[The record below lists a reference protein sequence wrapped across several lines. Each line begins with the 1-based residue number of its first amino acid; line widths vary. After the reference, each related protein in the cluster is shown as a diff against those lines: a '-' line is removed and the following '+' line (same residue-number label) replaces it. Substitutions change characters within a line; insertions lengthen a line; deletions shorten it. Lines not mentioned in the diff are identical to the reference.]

1 MDFLDDE
8 VKKRMRG
15 LGDFHLRSAIVP
27 IDINGLKEGKGRAR
41 ELKSFKKIIRNY
53 PDVYKGDPASVLATI
68 LKSSSSGE
76 LRSILMFRE
85 TVELINAEYKGL
97 GFLTANQDPME
108 KLLMLLMKVRGI
120 QSRYAS
126 SKISYQRLLMCANA
140 MNSQREY
147 GVFNL
152 DEDVVDG
159 APSLTVNG
167 ITVGIWGELI
177 TVSSP
182 DMPISLFSL
191 DVLRMIV
198 DKLTERDNVIVSSFI
213 GEKIFPQIYP
223 RVETISKIFDLFD
236 SWLYL
241 KGNSGYKMMKTF
253 EALITGVILQTETSP
268 YHNSSDFLENTI
280 LGLDHGEQEVARRLV
295 DILTDANPT
304 PHHLTQIMGLF
315 RLWGHPEVDAKKGVE
330 KVRLIGTKR
339 KYISEHA
346 SLIAGRKFKEIFFS
360 EYFRK
365 NRVYP
370 ACEVNP
376 DCWLHEFITSSLGIN
391 FKDPRYHISDWDS
404 VEPKETFS
412 IPTTFN
418 LSMIVSDTAI
428 SPTREEIYECQ
439 EQGVPPMDPFIRRG
453 VLKWM
458 RDGLIDCDSLLR
470 GINDHPKGLDKNN
483 RIIGL
488 YPKERE
494 MNPVARMF
502 ALMSLKM
509 RSYVVIT
516 ENMLSENI
524 LPYIPGIT
532 MTYSMLDLAKEM
544 IRSTRAQSK
553 QGDFSRTFCINMD
566 FEKWNLNM
574 RKESTYY
581 TFLEV
586 GRLFG
591 LPQLY
596 NRTYDIFRN
605 SLIYLADGSYTPSLD
620 DKLES
625 LEKDL
630 DLCYTNHIGG
640 FEGLRQKGW
649 TIFTVVLIAHVCDQL
664 GIQHRLMGQGDNQVL
679 MVTIHSKNARLCGID
694 SQASKNEIS
703 DKLKILIRRLQETFD
718 CVGLPLK
725 PLETWISDIYF
736 SYGKM
741 PIYKGVPLCSSL
753 KRISR
758 IFYFSNEDL
767 MTIDNALGAVTAN
780 SQAAVMADTHPAI
793 PYFIAKWQ
801 HLQCLSVFSR
811 YHPLVGEPM
820 MSQES
825 IIKFRMRLDKGEMWE
840 SETDQTFPRE
850 TLLMVYASVPKTLG
864 GLNIVTYFDMILRGY
879 SDPPMKDYQ
888 FLTLLTEGATGNLR
902 RGLINWGKILLSP
915 SVDYLHIL
923 QDPTSLNILCPPNS
937 NTLIK
942 RMIHN
947 TIEEM
952 ESESE
957 FAGWFKELISISA
970 EKKMDGIVEKLTSG
984 EEINAR
990 LCHDIMGATLF
1001 GYSDA
1006 IASKVDKTVTLSRMT
1021 VAQQDVVSSLV
1032 NGEKR
1037 IWNYLLWRTN
1047 YKGGQPRISECPSKQ
1062 IRHLRD
1068 KGWKKKI
1075 IGISTPYPF
1084 HYMGGLGDTD
1094 RPDSYVEVV
1103 VNDLV
1108 LSHPDRLLLTSGASL
1123 PYLGSVTKEKLH
1135 NTAARAAYGTEPL
1148 ITRPLRL
1155 LRTIGWFIDEKS
1167 NLAKS
1172 IENLLK
1178 AVTDLDPD
1186 EVIVIPEH
1194 VKGSMM
1200 HRYVDMALKHG
1211 SLWMPSFGPPSHLSI
1226 STNYFAEYAKGSKN
1240 VTMHFQALLGLVQY
1254 SVINRCMSEEPRK
1267 ILRYYRTCKDCIT
1280 PVDEPSE
1287 DIRESLSEQEIP
1299 SRPDN
1304 PYLYVKK
1311 EKIALIHKRDL
1322 DNYESISVVNKSHL
1336 IQYPYIGR
1344 KFLTEVLAVR
1354 AASSILYQ
1362 SSNDESGV
1370 FDISGVSRTIFL
1382 KLDIRV
1388 FLLTITK
1395 MLWIGASASARVAS
1409 GEIYP
1414 SWEFMKGSL
1423 IRRVW
1428 EAPASAFSILSG
1440 LYLWEENIN
1449 EMVLYPWAVMPL
1461 TYPATPNSVCIAAKN
1476 SLIGFMSRLDSIV
1489 LSSSWLVSPL
1499 IKVDPGVLLKSNLL
1513 FYKGKIKSECNSCVL
1528 VGMSCRVKSSSD
1540 WSEISRIK
1548 CQAGHSVFTLK
1559 GWRMIRKVVLDIET
1573 LADHVPTATRR
1584 VKERLP
1590 RGFPLSLKSGIT
1602 YELTSN
1608 MNFPGSSNVSY
1619 QMPGEEFLLR
1629 PKYDYSD
1636 NYEYSLPTR
1645 ALYRVYEGISEVT
1658 DFLNYGSVLVMGD
1671 GFGYS
1676 SLVCKMVNPNAKVLS
1691 WTLIDTSSGIQHCL
1705 RLSRPPTH
1713 YMSNLEIDNSPTIE
1727 LPSDVS
1733 DARFPDSMKYIVREK
1748 KIDIVISEVEL
1759 LYSGVSQSSEELIE
1773 LYWGTESKCILHK
1786 YQFKSFSEI
1795 KNLIEVV
1802 RGYYNSWKIFIS
1814 GSVNFKNGSFWILM
1828 WDKRLEKLANTK
1840 LTYNSV
1846 ISLYDTLRFNHERM
1860 LMVSPGEYCHD
1871 INKYLDNTFLKH
1883 YREQLLDIWF
1893 QDASIIHWRSRD
1905 FTQMYYALRT
1915 GKRPA
1920 SVLDTQGN
1928 TVYYLHSDMAEKIF
1942 ERLLTLALS
1951 LLKPENRNIGLL
1963 DLPWRLKWEKSQET
1977 VSVRST
1983 YRWAPALIQDGN
1995 TSIPDRVKSN
2005 IARYLPGVA
2014 AVRRSLG
2021 SLYEV
2026 VPDRVRFQNPGRT
2039 SKVLKFEITRG
2050 ASFTT
2055 PY

>member
-1 MDFLDDE
+1 MDLLEDD
-8 VKKRMRG
+8 VKRRMRG

-27 IDINGLKEGKGRAR
+27 IEIESLKAGIGRAR
-41 ELKSFKKIIRNY
+41 ELRAFRRIIQYHPNIFC
-53 PDVYKGDPASVLATI
+53 GDPASTLAQI
-68 LKSSSSGE
+68 LKTSSSGE
-76 LRSILMFRE
+76 LKSILMFKE
-85 TVELINAEYKGL
+85 TVDLINAEYKGM
-97 GFLTANQDPME
+97 GFLTSNQDPME
-108 KLLMLLMKVRGI
+108 KLLMLLMKVKGI
-120 QSRYAS
+120 RSRYAS
-126 SKISYQRLLMCANA
+126 SKIAYQRLLMCANA
-140 MNSQREY
+140 MNSQRSY
-147 GVFNL
+147 SVFQL
-152 DEDVVDG
+152 DTDIVPG

-167 ITVGIWGELI
+167 LTVGVWGEFI
-177 TVSSP
+177 TISS
-182 DMPISLFSL
+182 DNCPISLFSL

-198 DKLTERDNVIVSSFI
+198 DKLTERDNVIISSFI
-213 GEKIFPQIYP
+213 GEKIFPYIYP
-223 RVETISKIFDLFD
+223 KVEVITQVFDLFD
-236 SWLYL
+236 NWLYY
-241 KGNSGYKMMKTF
+241 KGNGGYRLMKTY
-253 EALITGVILQTETSP
+253 EALVTGVILKRDRSN
-268 YHNSSDFLENTI
+268 YHNSEDFLENTI
-280 LGLDHGEQEVARRLV
+280 SGLEHDEQEIARKFV
-295 DILTDANPT
+295 HILDNSQPS

-315 RLWGHPEVDAKKGVE
+315 RLWGHPQVDAKKGVE
-330 KVRLIGTKR
+330 KVRTIGTKK

-346 SLIAGRKFKEIFFS
+346 SQIAGRKFKEIFFS

-370 ACEVNP
+370 ACLVED
-376 DCWLHEFITSSLGIN
+376 DCWLKEYITQNLGIN
-391 FKDPRYHISDWDS
+391 LKDPRYHLSDWDY

-428 SPTREEIYECQ
+428 SPTREEIFSCQ
-439 EQGVPPMDPFIRRG
+439 EEGVPPMDPFIRRG

-458 RDGLIDCDSLLR
+458 KDGLIDCDSLLK
-470 GINDHPKGLDKNN
+470 GINDSGMGLDKNN

-494 MNPVARMF
+494 MNPTARMF

-524 LPYIPGIT
+524 LPYVPGIT

-544 IRSTRAQSK
+544 IRSTRSQGK

-574 RKESTYY
+574 RKEATYY
-581 TFLEV
+581 TFLEI

-605 SLIYLADGSYTPSLD
+605 SLIYLADGSYTPRLNSN
-620 DKLES
+620 LES

-630 DLCYTNHIGG
+630 NLCYTEHIGG

-649 TIFTVVLIAHVCDQL
+649 TVFTVILIAHVCDQL
-664 GIQHRLMGQGDNQVL
+664 GIQYRLMGQGDNQVL
-679 MVTIHSKNARLCGID
+679 MVTIHSKHARLNGID
-694 SQASKNEIS
+694 SQGSKNEIAG
-703 DKLKILIRRLQETFD
+703 KLQMLLRSLQDTFSE
-718 CVGLPLK
+718 VGLPLK
-725 PLETWISDIYF
+725 PLETWISDTYF

-780 SQAAVMADTHPAI
+780 SQAAVMADIHPAI

-820 MSQES
+820 MEHGKT
-825 IIKFRMRLDKGEMWE
+825 IKFRMRLDKGSMWE
-840 SETDQTFPRE
+840 SESDQIFSRE
-850 TLLMVYASVPKTLG
+850 TLLMIYASVPKTLG
-864 GLNIVTYFDMILRGY
+864 GLNIATYFDMILRGY

-888 FLTLLTEGATGNLR
+888 FLNLLTEGSTGQLR
-902 RGLINWGKILLSP
+902 QGLINWRKVLLSP
-915 SVDYLHIL
+915 TVDYLHLL

-937 NTLIK
+937 NTMIK
-942 RMIHN
+942 RMIHS
-947 TIEEM
+947 TIEGID
-952 ESESE
+952 SESE
-957 FAGWFKELISISA
+957 FSGWFKELISISA

-990 LCHDIMGATLF
+990 LNHDIMGATLF

-1021 VAQQDVVSSLV
+1021 VAQQDVVGSLV
-1032 NGEKR
+1032 RGEQR
-1037 IWNYLLWRTN
+1037 IWQYLMWRSNYR
-1047 YKGGQPRISECPSKQ
+1047 GGEVRISTCPSKQ

-1084 HYMGGLGDTD
+1084 HFIGGIEDTD
-1094 RPDSYVEVV
+1094 RKDSYVEVV
-1103 VNDLV
+1103 VNDLI
-1108 LSHPDRLLLTSGASL
+1108 LSHPELLQTASGSSL

-1155 LRTIGWFIDEKS
+1155 LRTIGWFIDENS

-1178 AVTDLDPD
+1178 AVTDLDPS

-1240 VTMHFQALLGLVQY
+1240 VTLHFQALLGLIQY
-1254 SVINRCMSEEPRK
+1254 AVINKCMSDEPRK
-1267 ILRYYRTCKDCIT
+1267 ILRYYRTCPECIT
-1280 PVDEPSE
+1280 PVDEPKE
-1287 DIRESLSEQEIP
+1287 DIAEILSDQEIP

-1304 PYLYVKK
+1304 PYLFVQK
-1311 EKIALIHKRDL
+1311 EKIALIHKREL
-1322 DNYESISVVNKSHL
+1322 DNYESITVIHKPHI
-1336 IQYPYIGR
+1336 IQYPHVGR

-1354 AASSILYQ
+1354 TANAILYQ
-1362 SSNDESGV
+1362 TSLEDSGV
-1370 FDISGVSRTIFL
+1370 LDISGVSRTIFL
-1382 KLDIRV
+1382 KLDIQA
-1388 FLLTITK
+1388 FFLTIAK
-1395 MLWIGASASARVAS
+1395 MIWIGASSTARVAS
-1409 GEIYP
+1409 GDIYP
-1414 SWEFMKGSL
+1414 SWTYMKDSL

-1428 EAPASAFSILSG
+1428 EAPSSAFTILSG

-1449 EMVLYPWAVMPL
+1449 EMVRYTWAVMPL

-1476 SLIGFMSRLDSIV
+1476 SLIRFMGRVENVHI
-1489 LSSSWLVSPL
+1489 SSSWLVSPL
-1499 IKVDPGVLLKSNLL
+1499 IKVDPGILLKSNLL
-1513 FYKGKIKSECNSCVL
+1513 FYKGKIRSECNSCVT
-1528 VGMSCRVKSSSD
+1528 VGMSCKIRSSSD
-1540 WSEISRIK
+1540 WSEIARIK
-1548 CQAGHSVFTLK
+1548 CKSGHSVFTMK
-1559 GWRMIRKVVLDIET
+1559 GWKMLKKLVLDIET
-1573 LADHVPTATRR
+1573 LADNVPTAPRKT
-1584 VKERLP
+1584 LP
-1590 RGFPLSLKSGIT
+1590 RAERRFPLTAPFGIT
-1602 YELTSN
+1602 YELANQSTFS
-1608 MNFPGSSNVSY
+1608 GASDVTY

-1629 PKYDYSD
+1629 PKDDYSD
-1636 NYEYSLPTR
+1636 KYEYALPTK
-1645 ALYRVYEGISEVT
+1645 AIYRVFEGISEVT
-1658 DFLNYGSVLVMGD
+1658 EFKNFGSILVLGD

-1676 SLVCKMVNPNAKVLS
+1676 SLVCKMISPDAKVIS
-1691 WTLIDTSSGIQHCL
+1691 WTLIDPSSGIQHCL
-1705 RLSRPPTH
+1705 RLSKPPTH
-1713 YMSNLEIDNSPTIE
+1713 YMSNMQIDNSPTIE
-1727 LPSDVS
+1727 YPSDVS
-1733 DARFPDSMKYIVREK
+1733 DPKFRKALKEVVADNKVDLIL
-1748 KIDIVISEVEL
+1748 SEVEL
-1759 LYSGVSQSSEELIE
+1759 LYSGVQMSEQEIVSQYWESEVQHVLHKFQFQTFTQVRDLIE
-1773 LYWGTESKCILHK
+1773 S
-1786 YQFKSFSEI
+1786 
-1795 KNLIEVV
+1795 V
-1802 RGYYNSWKIFIS
+1802 RSMYGSWKIFIS
-1814 GSVNFKNGSFWILM
+1814 GTVNFKSGEFWLKM
-1828 WDKRLEKLANTK
+1828 WDRRDEPILKSK
-1840 LTYNSV
+1840 LTYNST
-1846 ISLYDTLRFNHERM
+1846 ILLYDTLRLNHENM
-1860 LMVSPGEYCHD
+1860 LLVSPGSYCKD
-1871 INKYLDNTFLKH
+1871 LNKHLDTTFLKG
-1883 YREQLLDIWF
+1883 YREQMLDIWF
-1893 QDASIIHWRSRD
+1893 QDASIIHWKARD

-1920 SVLDTQGN
+1920 HVLDTQGN
-1928 TVYYLHSDMAEKIF
+1928 TVYYLHADMSEKIF

-1951 LLKPENRNIGLL
+1951 LLKSESRYIGIL
-1963 DLPWRLKWEKSQET
+1963 DLPWKLKWEKSQDNI
-1977 VSVRST
+1977 SVRSK
-1983 YRWAPALIQDGN
+1983 YKWAPALVQEGN
-1995 TSIPDRVKSN
+1995 VLISERVRSN
-2005 IARYLPGVA
+2005 IIRYLPCVA
-2014 AVRRSLG
+2014 AVRRELG
-2021 SLYEV
+2021 VSYET
-2026 VPDRVRFQNPGRT
+2026 VPERIRFCPPGKNHRVLRFD
-2039 SKVLKFEITRG
+2039 ITRG